1 VLYRP
6 GLGITLGFVFV
17 LKIEWRFLNM
27 NVDVEYAKKNNSKRE
42 IVVVFAIILHIY
54 KSLCP
59 ITSLYIVIIG
69 IIDFRN

>member
-1 VLYRP
+1 MLYRP

-59 ITSLYIVIIG
+59 IISLYIVSIG